1 MNSRHKY
8 FAGLLL
14 FVLAISW
21 RTLYQLFVLSLNRNE
36 YTYVLLVV
44 PVSLTLIY
52 FERKNLPADL
62 AYSPYWGGL
71 LLGLSVVLKGW
82 LKWGGQ
88 ALAADQSLTLRVLS
102 LVLAVVGSVV
112 LCYGLP
118 VLRRMTFAILF
129 LFFLIPLPES
139 YLLRVVDFLKEGS
152 MEATHATFRLVG
164 IPALREGFLLS
175 LPGLTIEVA
184 EECSGIRST
193 TMLFLSGM
201 VLAHLFLRSPWRQ
214 AVVVLFLVPLS
225 IAKNALRIF
234 VLTTLAIYVDPE
246 FLNGPLHQDG
256 GVVFFVLSLVAVVLL
271 IRALQTE
278 QDKPRKRDGPPLGSF
293 VKN

>member
-1 MNSRHKY
+1 MKTRHIY

-14 FVLAISW
+14 FVLGVSW
-21 RTLYQLFVLSLNRNE
+21 RTLFQLFSLSLERNE
-36 YTYVLLVV
+36 YTYILLVV
-44 PVSLTLIY
+44 PVSLTLIF
-52 FERKNLPADL
+52 FERKNLPAEL
-62 AYSPYWGGL
+62 AYSPYAGGC
-71 LLGLSVVLKGW
+71 LLGLSLVLKAG
-82 LKWGGQ
+82 LKWAGQ
-88 ALAADQSLTLRVLS
+88 GLAADQWLTLRVLS
-102 LVLAVVGSVV
+102 LVLAVLGSMV
-112 LCYGLP
+112 LCYGLA
-118 VLRRMTFAILF
+118 VLRRMTFAVLF
-129 LFFLIPLPES
+129 LLFLVPLPES

-152 MEATHATFRLVG
+152 MEATHAAFRAVG
-164 IPALREGFLLS
+164 IPALRDGFLLT

-256 GVVFFVLSLVAVVLL
+256 GVVFFVLSLLAVVLL
-271 IRALQTE
+271 IRSLQTE
-278 QDKPRKRDGPPLGSF
+278 QDRPPKRPALATS
-293 VKN
+293 VKT